1 MNVLVMSHA
10 HPDLS
15 AGGAERAAYSLFD
28 HLKVAPGVDQVAFV
42 ARAMPEHIGHSA
54 PIGAFRGRP
63 DELLACPPPLDPFTQ
78 STTDYTRLEE
88 IVRAVMN
95 RFKPDV
101 VHVHHFAFWG
111 VELFELLKRHGAR
124 VVFTM
129 HEFIPICHRQGQML
143 KTNGRLC
150 TTSSP
155 AECSACFPNHTPGQF
170 FLREKVFKAFMA
182 HVDHFISPSRF
193 LADRF
198 VAWGLPRDKV
208 SAIENPLA
216 RDVLATAAT
225 LRAKARDAAIAA
237 QAAEAHDEPSRRE
250 PARGERAL
258 EAELAGPAGGRVFG
272 DRRGGGLAD
281 PPDDLRRI
289 IGRREADGGG
299 MVRYRA
305 RQPTPRT
312 RIGFFGQVNPYKGI
326 DVLLE
331 AIGLLEDEDRLRL
344 SVGLHGA
351 NLDMQEPWFREKI
364 ERLMEPVRDVVSFR
378 GPYQNDRVLDLM
390 AQYDWIIVP
399 SIWWENSPVVIQE
412 ALAIGK
418 PVLCSRI
425 GGMAEKV
432 EDGVTGAYFE
442 AGSASDLALRLV
454 GLGASKNSQS
464 NLQQEPMAVLPSI
477 LSTYRDEA

>member
-28 HLKVAPGVDQVAFV
+28 HLKVAPGIGQVSFV
-42 ARAMPEHIGHSA
+42 ARAMPESIGHSA

-88 IVRAVMN
+88 IVRAVMT
-95 RFKPDV
+95 RFEPDV

-124 VVFTM
+124 VIFTM

-150 TTSSP
+150 ATSSP

-182 HVDHFISPSRF
+182 HVDHFISPSKF

-198 VAWGLPRDKV
+198 VAWGLPADKV

-225 LRAKARDAAIAA
+225 LRARARDAALPARA
-237 QAAEAHDEPSRRE
+237 PEVGDESSRRE
-250 PARGERAL
+250 STRSERVL
-258 EAELAGPAGGRVFG
+258 EPELAGAAGGRGFG
-272 DRRGGGLAD
+272 ERRGGGGAAE

-299 MVRYRA
+299 MVRYRP
-305 RQPTPRT
+305 RQPTQRT

-432 EDGVTGAYFE
+432 DDGVTGAYFE
-442 AGSASDLALRLV
+442 AGSPSDLAMKLM
-454 GLGASKNSQS
+454 GLGSRNVNSHAPATATAGAALSAVIEQY
-464 NLQQEPMAVLPSI
+464 LQ
-477 LSTYRDEA
+477 